1 MVVIS
6 AAFRIRSDHIPST
19 SPVLRKMAQDFESWQ
34 RHRLWIILAGLIIL
48 LIFLY
53 FYQPFEEYVSQGIRH
68 IRSDNVIFWFAS
80 LVGLIGYAAAHWQT
94 FRRNV
99 WRSVTDLDV
108 ETLVFETLQV
118 AILIAVI
125 LCAGAT
131 LQAVVMLSEHLITG
145 GTIIGSAFG
154 DRLLSI
160 ILLVILAIVFY
171 LLHQV
176 VRAFRHGWQHRRQPP
191 RKSISSG

>member
-1 MVVIS
+1 M
-6 AAFRIRSDHIPST
+6 ARDSD
-19 SPVLRKMAQDFESWQ
+19 SWPGP
-34 RHRLWIILAGLIIL
+34 RLWILGVGLIIL

-53 FYQPFEEYVSQGIRH
+53 FYQPFEEYVAKGIRH
-68 IRSDNVIFWFAS
+68 VRSDNVIFWFAS
-80 LVGLIGYAAAHWQT
+80 AVGVIGYFIAHWQT

-99 WRSVTDLDV
+99 WRRVSDLDV

-131 LQAVVMLSEHLITG
+131 LQAVVMLSEHLIG
-145 GTIIGSAFG
+145 GGAIIDSGFG

-160 ILLVILAIVFY
+160 ILLVILAILFY
-171 LLHQV
+171 LLHHV
-176 VRAFRHGWQHRRQPP
+176 VRAFRHGWQYRRQPP
-191 RKSISSG
+191 RKSSGGT

>member
-1 MVVIS
+1 M
-6 AAFRIRSDHIPST
+6 AKE
-19 SPVLRKMAQDFESWQ
+19 PVNWQ
-34 RHRLWIILAGLIIL
+34 RPRPWIILVGLVIL

-53 FYQPFEEYVSQGIRH
+53 FYQPVEEYVSQGLRH

-80 LVGLIGYAAAHWQT
+80 LVGVFGYAMAHWQT

-99 WRSVTDLDV
+99 WRSAGELDA

-125 LCAGAT
+125 LFAGAT
-131 LQAVVMLSEHLITG
+131 LQAIVMLSEHLIQG
-145 GTIIGSAFG
+145 GAIIDSFFG

-160 ILLVILAIVFY
+160 ILLVILAVLFY
-171 LLHQV
+171 LLHHV
-176 VRAFRHGWQHRRQPP
+176 VRAFRHGWQYRSQPP
-191 RKSISSG
+191 RSST

>member
-1 MVVIS
+1 MT
-6 AAFRIRSDHIPST
+6 RDSD
-19 SPVLRKMAQDFESWQ
+19 SWPGP
-34 RHRLWIILAGLIIL
+34 RLWILGVGLIIL

-53 FYQPFEEYVSQGIRH
+53 FYQPFEEYVAKGIRH
-68 IRSDNVIFWFAS
+68 VRSDNVIFWFAS
-80 LVGLIGYAAAHWQT
+80 AVGVIGYFIAHWQT

-99 WRSVTDLDV
+99 WRRVSDLDV

-131 LQAVVMLSEHLITG
+131 LQAVVMLSEHLIG
-145 GTIIGSAFG
+145 GGAIIDSGFG

-160 ILLVILAIVFY
+160 ILLVILAILFY
-171 LLHQV
+171 LLHHV
-176 VRAFRHGWQHRRQPP
+176 VRAFRHGWQYRRQPP
-191 RKSISSG
+191 RRSSGGV

>member
-1 MVVIS
+1 M
-6 AAFRIRSDHIPST
+6 ARDSD
-19 SPVLRKMAQDFESWQ
+19 SWPGP
-34 RHRLWIILAGLIIL
+34 RLWILGVGLIIL

-53 FYQPFEEYVSQGIRH
+53 FYQPFEEYVAKGIRH
-68 IRSDNVIFWFAS
+68 VRSDNVIFWFAS
-80 LVGLIGYAAAHWQT
+80 AVGVIGYFIAHWQT

-99 WRSVTDLDV
+99 WRRVSDLDV

-131 LQAVVMLSEHLITG
+131 LQAVVMLSEHLIG
-145 GTIIGSAFG
+145 GGAIIDSGFG

-160 ILLVILAIVFY
+160 ILLVMLAILFY
-171 LLHQV
+171 LLHHV
-176 VRAFRHGWQHRRQPP
+176 VRAFRHGWQYRRQPP
-191 RKSISSG
+191 RKSSGGA

>member
-1 MVVIS
+1 M
-6 AAFRIRSDHIPST
+6 ARDSDTWPG
-19 SPVLRKMAQDFESWQ
+19 P
-34 RHRLWIILAGLIIL
+34 RLWILGVGLIIL

-53 FYQPFEEYVSQGIRH
+53 FYQPFEEYVAKGIRH
-68 IRSDNVIFWFAS
+68 VRSDNVIFWFAS
-80 LVGLIGYAAAHWQT
+80 AVGVIGYFIAHWQT

-99 WRSVTDLDV
+99 WRRVSDLDV

-131 LQAVVMLSEHLITG
+131 LQAVVMLSEHLIG
-145 GTIIGSAFG
+145 GGAIIDSGFG

-160 ILLVILAIVFY
+160 ILLVILAILFY
-171 LLHQV
+171 LLHHV
-176 VRAFRHGWQHRRQPP
+176 VRAFRHGWQYRRQPP
-191 RKSISSG
+191 RKSSGGA

>member
-1 MVVIS
+1 M
-6 AAFRIRSDHIPST
+6 AKE
-19 SPVLRKMAQDFESWQ
+19 PVNWQ
-34 RHRLWIILAGLIIL
+34 RPRPWIILVGLVIL

-53 FYQPFEEYVSQGIRH
+53 FYQPFEEYVSQGLRH

-80 LVGLIGYAAAHWQT
+80 LVGVFGYAIAHWQT

-99 WRSVTDLDV
+99 WRSAGELDA

-125 LCAGAT
+125 LFAGAT
-131 LQAVVMLSEHLITG
+131 LQAIAMLSEHLIEG
-145 GTIIGSAFG
+145 GAIIDSSFG

-160 ILLVILAIVFY
+160 ILLVIFAVLFY
-171 LLHQV
+171 LLHHV
-176 VRAFRHGWQHRRQPP
+176 VRAFRHGWQYRSQPP
-191 RKSISSG
+191 RIST

>member
-1 MVVIS
+1 M
-6 AAFRIRSDHIPST
+6 ARDSD
-19 SPVLRKMAQDFESWQ
+19 SWPGP
-34 RHRLWIILAGLIIL
+34 RLWILGVGLIIL

-53 FYQPFEEYVSQGIRH
+53 FYQPFEEYVAKGIRH
-68 IRSDNVIFWFAS
+68 VRSDNVIFWFAS
-80 LVGLIGYAAAHWQT
+80 AVGVIGYFIAHWQT

-99 WRSVTDLDV
+99 WRRVSDLDV

-131 LQAVVMLSEHLITG
+131 LQAVVMLSEHLIG
-145 GTIIGSAFG
+145 GGAIIDSGFG

-160 ILLVILAIVFY
+160 ILLVILAILFY
-171 LLHQV
+171 LLHHV
-176 VRAFRHGWQHRRQPP
+176 VRAFRHGWQYRRQPP
-191 RKSISSG
+191 RKSSGGV

>member
-1 MVVIS
+1 M
-6 AAFRIRSDHIPST
+6 ARDSDNWPG
-19 SPVLRKMAQDFESWQ
+19 P
-34 RHRLWIILAGLIIL
+34 RLWILGVGLIIL

-53 FYQPFEEYVSQGIRH
+53 FYQPFEEYVAKGIRH
-68 IRSDNVIFWFAS
+68 VRSDNVIFWFAS
-80 LVGLIGYAAAHWQT
+80 AVGVIGYFIAHWQT

-99 WRSVTDLDV
+99 WRRVSDLDV

-131 LQAVVMLSEHLITG
+131 LQAVVMLSEHLIG
-145 GTIIGSAFG
+145 GGAIIDSGFG

-160 ILLVILAIVFY
+160 ILLVILAILFY
-171 LLHQV
+171 LLHHV
-176 VRAFRHGWQHRRQPP
+176 VRAFRHGWQYRRQPP
-191 RKSISSG
+191 RKSSGGT

>member
-1 MVVIS
+1 
-6 AAFRIRSDHIPST
+6 
-19 SPVLRKMAQDFESWQ
+19 MAQDSDSWPGS
-34 RHRLWIILAGLIIL
+34 RLWILGVGLIIL

-53 FYQPFEEYVSQGIRH
+53 FYQPFEEYVAKGIRH
-68 IRSDNVIFWFAS
+68 VRSDNVIFWFAS
-80 LVGLIGYAAAHWQT
+80 AVGIIGYFIAHWQT

-99 WRSVTDLDV
+99 WRRVSDLDV

-131 LQAVVMLSEHLITG
+131 LQAVVMLSEHLIG
-145 GTIIGSAFG
+145 GGAIIDSGFG

-160 ILLVILAIVFY
+160 ILLVILAILFY
-171 LLHQV
+171 LLHHV
-176 VRAFRHGWQHRRQPP
+176 VRAFRHGWQYRRQPP
-191 RKSISSG
+191 RKSSGGA

>member
-1 MVVIS
+1 MT
-6 AAFRIRSDHIPST
+6 RDSD
-19 SPVLRKMAQDFESWQ
+19 SWPGP
-34 RHRLWIILAGLIIL
+34 RLWILGVGLIIL

-53 FYQPFEEYVSQGIRH
+53 FYQPFEEYVAKGIRH
-68 IRSDNVIFWFAS
+68 VRSDNVIFWFAS
-80 LVGLIGYAAAHWQT
+80 AVGVIGYFIAHWQT

-99 WRSVTDLDV
+99 WRRVSDLDV

-131 LQAVVMLSEHLITG
+131 LQAVVMLSEHLIG
-145 GTIIGSAFG
+145 GGAIIDSGFG

-160 ILLVILAIVFY
+160 ILLVILAILFY
-171 LLHQV
+171 LLHHV
-176 VRAFRHGWQHRRQPP
+176 VRAFRHGWQYRRQPP
-191 RKSISSG
+191 RKSSGGV

>member
-1 MVVIS
+1 M
-6 AAFRIRSDHIPST
+6 APDSD
-19 SPVLRKMAQDFESWQ
+19 SWPGP
-34 RHRLWIILAGLIIL
+34 RLWILGVGLIIL

-53 FYQPFEEYVSQGIRH
+53 FYQPFEEYVAKGIRH
-68 IRSDNVIFWFAS
+68 VRSDNVIFWFAS
-80 LVGLIGYAAAHWQT
+80 AVGVIGYFIAHWQT

-99 WRSVTDLDV
+99 WRRVSDLDV

-131 LQAVVMLSEHLITG
+131 LQAVVMLSEHLIG
-145 GTIIGSAFG
+145 GGAIIDSGFG

-160 ILLVILAIVFY
+160 ILLVILAILFY
-171 LLHQV
+171 LLHHV
-176 VRAFRHGWQHRRQPP
+176 VRAFRHGWQYRRQPP
-191 RKSISSG
+191 RKSSGGA

>member
-1 MVVIS
+1 M
-6 AAFRIRSDHIPST
+6 ARDSD
-19 SPVLRKMAQDFESWQ
+19 SWPGP
-34 RHRLWIILAGLIIL
+34 RLWILGVGLIIL

-53 FYQPFEEYVSQGIRH
+53 FYQPFEEYVAKGIRH
-68 IRSDNVIFWFAS
+68 VRSDNVIFWFAS
-80 LVGLIGYAAAHWQT
+80 AVGVIGYFIAHWQT

-99 WRSVTDLDV
+99 WRRVSDLDV

-131 LQAVVMLSEHLITG
+131 LQAVVMLSEHLIG
-145 GTIIGSAFG
+145 GGAIIASGFG

-160 ILLVILAIVFY
+160 ILLVILAILFY
-171 LLHQV
+171 LLHHV
-176 VRAFRHGWQHRRQPP
+176 VRAFRHGWQYRRQPP
-191 RKSISSG
+191 RKSSGGA

>member
-1 MVVIS
+1 M
-6 AAFRIRSDHIPST
+6 ARDSD
-19 SPVLRKMAQDFESWQ
+19 SWPGP
-34 RHRLWIILAGLIIL
+34 RLWILGVGLIIL

-53 FYQPFEEYVSQGIRH
+53 FYQPFEEYVAKGIRH
-68 IRSDNVIFWFAS
+68 VRSDNVIFWFAS
-80 LVGLIGYAAAHWQT
+80 AVGVIGYFITHWQT

-99 WRSVTDLDV
+99 WRRVSDLDV

-131 LQAVVMLSEHLITG
+131 LQAVVMLSEHLIG
-145 GTIIGSAFG
+145 GGAIIDSGFG

-160 ILLVILAIVFY
+160 ILLVILAILFY
-171 LLHQV
+171 LLHHV
-176 VRAFRHGWQHRRQPP
+176 VRAFRHGWQYRRQPP
-191 RKSISSG
+191 RKSSGGV

>member
-1 MVVIS
+1 M
-6 AAFRIRSDHIPST
+6 ARDSD
-19 SPVLRKMAQDFESWQ
+19 SWPGP
-34 RHRLWIILAGLIIL
+34 RLWILGVGLIIL

-53 FYQPFEEYVSQGIRH
+53 FYQPFEEYVAKGIRH
-68 IRSDNVIFWFAS
+68 VRSDNVIFWFAS
-80 LVGLIGYAAAHWQT
+80 AVGVIGYFIAHWQT

-99 WRSVTDLDV
+99 WRRVSDLDV

-131 LQAVVMLSEHLITG
+131 LQAVVMLSEHLIG
-145 GTIIGSAFG
+145 GGAIIDSGFG

-160 ILLVILAIVFY
+160 ILLVILAILFY
-171 LLHQV
+171 LLHHV
-176 VRAFRHGWQHRRQPP
+176 VRAFRHGWQYRRQPP
-191 RKSISSG
+191 RKSSGGA

>member
-1 MVVIS
+1 M
-6 AAFRIRSDHIPST
+6 ARDSDNWPG
-19 SPVLRKMAQDFESWQ
+19 P
-34 RHRLWIILAGLIIL
+34 RLWILGVGLIIL

-53 FYQPFEEYVSQGIRH
+53 FYQPFEEYVAKGIRH
-68 IRSDNVIFWFAS
+68 VRSDNVIFWFAS
-80 LVGLIGYAAAHWQT
+80 AVGVIGYFIAHWQT

-99 WRSVTDLDV
+99 WRRVSDLDV

-131 LQAVVMLSEHLITG
+131 LQAVVMLSEHLIG
-145 GTIIGSAFG
+145 GGAIIDSAFG

-160 ILLVILAIVFY
+160 ILLVILAILFY
-171 LLHQV
+171 LLHHV
-176 VRAFRHGWQHRRQPP
+176 VRAFRHGWQYRRQPP
-191 RKSISSG
+191 RKSSGGA